1 MSAKA
6 EFSRGWRVVAGGA
19 IGAAFSISALPF
31 YTLGVFLKPIA
42 AATGWSREA
51 IQWGFAVQ
59 MLVVL
64 AVTWMWG
71 AAVDR
76 YGARPVALISQVGLA
91 AGLMLLPV
99 MAASFGSGISGWYLG
114 WVIVAVFGAGTGQAT
129 WTRGISGWFD
139 KARGAALGLAL
150 FGTGIAA
157 VFAPPIVT
165 AIIDARG
172 WSMGYFV
179 LGASVIVIGLPLVAL
194 LFHDAPR
201 PAIGAA
207 DLPGASRDMA
217 LRDRRF
223 WVMLLVFSAVTFGVA
238 GIIPNLVPLLTDR
251 GLDPATAAL
260 YAGFTGLSVMGG
272 RVAAGFLLDRLWAPH
287 VAVGFLAFPA
297 AACFL
302 LAGSTLPSG
311 PVIGLAA
318 TLVGLAAGA
327 EFDLIAYMA
336 GRYFGM
342 KNYGF
347 IYGVQIAGVLAATG
361 FAPPV
366 FGHIHGVYGSY
377 DPALIGA
384 GVTFLVAPLFLLTLG
399 RYPRFEA
406 DADS

>member
-6 EFSRGWRVVAGGA
+6 EFQRGWPIIVGGA

-31 YTLGVFLKPIA
+31 YTLGVFLKPVA

-59 MLVVL
+59 MLGVL
-64 AVTWMWG
+64 LVTWAWG
-71 AAVDR
+71 AAIDR
-76 YGARPVALISQVGLA
+76 FGARPVALLSMVGLGG
-91 AGLMLLPV
+91 GLIALPFI
-99 MAASFGSGISGWYLG
+99 ATSLYGWYAGWMLVALLG
-114 WVIVAVFGAGTGQAT
+114 SGTGQVT
-129 WTRGISGWFD
+129 WTRGISGWFN

-157 VFAPPIVT
+157 VIAPPAMT
-165 AIIDARG
+165 AVIAARD
-172 WSMGYFV
+172 WQTAYML
-179 LGASVIVIGLPLVAL
+179 LGGSVIVLALPMVAW
-194 LFHDAPR
+194 LFRDAPA
-201 PAIGAA
+201 PAAGAPA
-207 DLPGASRDMA
+207 LSGATRQEA

-223 WVMLLVFSAVTFGVA
+223 WTMLLVFSAVTFGVA
-238 GIIPNLVPLLTDR
+238 GVIPNLVPLLTDR

-260 YAGFTGLSVMGG
+260 YAGFAGLSVMGG
-272 RVAAGFLLDRLWAPH
+272 RVIAGVLLDRFWAPL
-287 VAVGFLAFPA
+287 VAVGFLAIPA
-297 AACFL
+297 IACFL
-302 LAGSTLPSG
+302 LIGDSLPPG

-327 EFDLIAYMA
+327 EFDLIAFMA

-347 IYGVQIAGVLAATG
+347 IYGVQIGGVLAATG
-361 FAPPV
+361 LAPPI

-384 GVTFLVAPLFLLTLG
+384 GVVFLVAPLLLLTLG
-399 RYPRFEA
+399 GYPVE
-406 DADS
+406 D

>member
-6 EFSRGWRVVAGGA
+6 EFKLGWRIVAGGA

-64 AVTWMWG
+64 SVTWIWG

-76 YGARPVALISQVGLA
+76 YGARPVALVSQVGLA

-99 MAASFGSGISGWYLG
+99 MASLFEPGIMGWYIG
-114 WVIVAVFGAGTGQAT
+114 WVIVALFGAGTGQAT

-157 VFAPPIVT
+157 VLAPPIMT
-165 AIIDARG
+165 AIISAQG
-172 WSMGYFV
+172 WPMGYYLLGGSVV
-179 LGASVIVIGLPLVAL
+179 LIGMPLVAL

-201 PAIGAA
+201 PAAGAP
-207 DLPGASRDMA
+207 DLPGAGRSET

-223 WVMLLVFSAVTFGVA
+223 WIMLLVFSAVTFGVA
-238 GIIPNLVPLLTDR
+238 GLIPNLVPLLTDR

-272 RVAAGFLLDRLWAPH
+272 RVAAGFLLDRFWAPH
-287 VAVGFLAFPA
+287 VAVAFLAVPA
-297 AACFL
+297 FACFL

-318 TLVGLAAGA
+318 ALIGLAAGA

-342 KNYGF
+342 RNYGF

-366 FGHIHGVYGSY
+366 FGHVHGLYGSY

-384 GVTFLVAPLFLLTLG
+384 GVTFLIAPLFLLTLG
-399 RYPRFEA
+399 RYPRFEGNG
-406 DADS
+406 